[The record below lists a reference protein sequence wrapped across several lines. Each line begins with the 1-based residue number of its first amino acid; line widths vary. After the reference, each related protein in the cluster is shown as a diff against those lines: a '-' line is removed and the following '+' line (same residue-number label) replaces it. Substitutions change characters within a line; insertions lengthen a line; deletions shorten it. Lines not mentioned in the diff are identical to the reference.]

1 MRNEWNGRVQKEK
14 WNISLQIIYTF
25 PSRFV
30 PCSELKDE
38 IFGIILVTWIEIVT
52 SETWHIIHL
61 GQNISCAPNLETGL
75 PGMGLPD
82 PLPKGLP
89 GFTRLVGL
97 CDCLREPALRL

>member
-38 IFGIILVTWIEIVT
+38 IFGIILVTWIETVT
-52 SETWHIIHL
+52 SETWHITFTLARTFHVPQTWKLAYLAWDSQTLSLRDSQDSPGLL
-61 GQNISCAPNLETGL
+61 GCVTASESQP
-75 PGMGLPD
+75 
-82 PLPKGLP
+82 
-89 GFTRLVGL
+89 
-97 CDCLREPALRL
+97 